1 MGLQNAQPRFGY
13 DATDNTIFDYL
24 TSRTVPAVGVIRSED
39 GDWSAQGIVEAIKT
53 GQPVEYAR
61 VPVAD
66 ENVQPVPPTSPPAGN
81 PEPQAVD
88 KAEQAN
94 KDFSAE
100 TPPNV
105 PGDKVDQANADF
117 LAEGAQQPAVA
128 APADLSS
135 QDNTGAAPPAP

>member
-13 DATDNTIFDYL
+13 DATDNTIFDYAN
-24 TSRTVPAVGVIRSED
+24 SKSVPATGNFHSVD
-39 GDWSAQGIVEAIKT
+39 GKWNADKIVQAIKT
-53 GQPVEYAR
+53 GQTVEFAR
-61 VPVAD
+61 VAED
-66 ENVQPVPPTSPPAGN
+66 EANVQPVPPTSPPAGN

-117 LAEGAQQPAVA
+117 LAEGDQQPPAA
-128 APADLSS
+128 APADPSS